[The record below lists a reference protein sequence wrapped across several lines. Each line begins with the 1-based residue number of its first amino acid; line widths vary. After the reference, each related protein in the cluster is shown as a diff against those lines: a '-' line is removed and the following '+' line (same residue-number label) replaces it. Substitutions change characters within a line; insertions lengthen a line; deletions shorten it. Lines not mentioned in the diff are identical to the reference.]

1 MTLVGLQKYVVEIAC
16 IFLRDIA
23 LASVII
29 MRVGKEKEVS
39 KQR

>member
-1 MTLVGLQKYVVEIAC
+1 MTLVGLQKCAAEIAC

-23 LASVII
+23 LASVTT
-29 MRVGKEKEVS
+29 MRVGKEKEAS